1 MKHRFVVI
9 VLSQHRHRC
18 ITITAML
25 HVSILLGGC
34 KYVNTKLSTRQLVI
48 LYLHPPSNFKF
59 CNRTTLPH
67 HRVMVSAS
75 LQNRHRTITSSHHR
89 PKPHV
94 STVNYP
100 GSIRIRHSCAT
111 ATAWSYWSSL
121 FLNTRTALHS
131 LSLIKQTNL
140 VFDLMNKECYDPLL
154 GLAFVAE
161 CWGGGESQCINIYS
175 YISKLESY

>member
-1 MKHRFVVI
+1 MAGWSI
-9 VLSQHRHRC
+9 ASLSSYDRN
-18 ITITAML
+18 IAIAASTITAML

-67 HRVMVSAS
+67 HRVMVSAP
-75 LQNRHRTITSSHHR
+75 LQHRHRSITSSHYR
-89 PKPHV
+89 LYSKLP
-94 STVNYP
+94 
-100 GSIRIRHSCAT
+100 IRIRHSCAT
-111 ATAWSYWSSL
+111 AWPYWSSQ
-121 FLNTRTALHS
+121 FLTTRTALHS
-131 LSLIKQTNL
+131 LSLIKQTDL

-161 CWGGGESQCINIYS
+161 CLGGMSQCITFIHTYQKW
-175 YISKLESY
+175 KLLDRL